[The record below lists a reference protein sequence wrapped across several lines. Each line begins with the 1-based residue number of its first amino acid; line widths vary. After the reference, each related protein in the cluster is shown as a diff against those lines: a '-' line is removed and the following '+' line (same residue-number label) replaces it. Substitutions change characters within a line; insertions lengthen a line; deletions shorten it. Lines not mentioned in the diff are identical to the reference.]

1 MSICLHYCPSK
12 LGPRIFFTSPTVETY
27 YNYEYGSMQGLA
39 LADDAVNRGCRD
51 VYLQTVMRFFRSK
64 PTLRADAFFDVR
76 PIAIA
81 VWMQPDSI
89 QRRPRG
95 LFGIRAQARTPPSAG
110 PVSYKHP
117 LSFAG
122 SHGCCCWRRKTG
134 ERRAAWRERWSNVPI
149 PVKTFKIKS
158 ASGSTVLIP
167 LFPSIFPVVFS
178 ECHALGTDEENDAI
192 KYLLY
197 LWWMFSHSIVHLC
210 VFHSSK
216 SYTKTSIKKFKKLN
230 RLYENK

>member
-1 MSICLHYCPSK
+1 MYIPHCGDILK
-12 LGPRIFFTSPTVETY
+12 EE
-27 YNYEYGSMQGLA
+27 EYGSMQGLA
-39 LADDAVNRGCRD
+39 LADYAVNRGCRD
-51 VYLQTVMRFFRSK
+51 GYLQTVMRFFRSK

-95 LFGIRAQARTPPSAG
+95 LFGIRAQARTPLSAG

-122 SHGCCCWRRKTG
+122 SHGCCSWRRKTG
-134 ERRAAWRERWSNVPI
+134 ERRATWRERWSNVPI

-158 ASGSTVLIP
+158 ASGSTVLIVIVIP
-167 LFPSIFPVVFS
+167 LFLSLFPVAFS
-178 ECHALGTDEENDAI
+178 ECHALGTDEEHYAF
-192 KYLLY
+192 KYFLY
-197 LWWMFSHSIVHLC
+197 LW
-210 VFHSSK
+210 
-216 SYTKTSIKKFKKLN
+216 
-230 RLYENK
+230 